1 MKFFTLALFALIAG
15 GEYSEQFST
24 VLKFLYLEF
33 LSTASCSPI
42 DDVQPIDPRF
52 DAYRDVRILLST
64 RENLGNPRE
73 LNFRD
78 IASIQNSPFNPSRP
92 TRILIHGWFEDET
105 SDIKVETSRE
115 LLQFYDFN
123 VLFIDW
129 SEGSRT
135 INYVQAT
142 QRVSPVGNFLAS
154 YLDFLHENNFLQ
166 FDRLSII
173 GFSLG
178 GEIRKKYLAMNQP
191 KTPNYF

>member
-1 MKFFTLALFALIAG
+1 MRQKK
-15 GEYSEQFST
+15 
-24 VLKFLYLEF
+24 LKFYPTVWCLP
-33 LSTASCSPI
+33 A
-42 DDVQPIDPRF
+42 DDIQQIDPRF

-64 RENLGNPRE
+64 RENLGNPRQ

-78 IASIQNSPFNPSRP
+78 LSSIQESPFNPDRP
-92 TRILIHGWFEDET
+92 TRVLIHGWFDDDT

-142 QRVSPVGNFLAS
+142 QRVPSVGNFLAS
-154 YLDFLHENNFLQ
+154 YLDFLHENNFIQ

-178 GEIRKKYLAMNQP
+178 GEIRLEIICR
-191 KTPNYF
+191 